1 MENLDNKLITNVA
14 NYLDASDIINTM
26 YCSKKM
32 ANKLISDEI
41 WRKKCEEN
49 DINLY
54 DQDPYL
60 LFMRL
65 HQNNK
70 CFSCFEKLDSDY
82 VLLMC
87 NCAWN
92 KDMTS
97 SRLRYLRYHEDCISD
112 LKTFRNML
120 CYAQCEVCNYYKP
133 ALRFNGKIDL

>member
-26 YCSKKM
+26 YCSKYM

-41 WRKKCEEN
+41 WKKKCEEN
-49 DINLY
+49 DIILH
-54 DQDPYL
+54 DRDPYL

-65 HQNNK
+65 HQNYK
-70 CFSCFEKLDSDY
+70 CFSCFGNLDSDY

-97 SRLRYLRYHEDCISD
+97 SKLRYLRYHEDCID
-112 LKTFRNML
+112 NLKTFRNL
-120 CYAQCEVCNYYKP
+120 ICYAQCEICHNYKT